1 MSIAASPE
9 DLAAQ
14 AAGAVKAPVV
24 SPHLTEA
31 AQRRLKS
38 RRAADLRLRI
48 YGLAAIAFATL
59 SLVAL
64 LWSTFSKAGA
74 ALTAHSVVMSA
85 TIPASEMDPQGL
97 GTAEALRRGNYQGF
111 VRDALYAEF
120 PGVTD
125 RAGRRELAALLS
137 SGAPDDLRDQVSSG
151 ETPLNQTVE
160 LKLLASD
167 DADLYFKGYYGS
179 LETLPAA
186 GTARVETGADGISRL
201 IMPESDAEPI
211 YAALDAHL
219 REQAVTLR
227 AQAEAQER
235 GVAHHQALA
244 AGLSGAAAAA
254 NQASLDQFAARRDQ
268 LTAQAV
274 ALEAQADAPG
284 AVGVLSPQIPSFFF
298 REGENWS
305 RLAEA
310 GPDGLRLEP
319 LTGLAAGSF
328 AAGSWGL
335 YETDRPSA
343 GRRVSDRQ
351 VVMLETLQ
359 ARGEI
364 DSHMNWRFFTSGDSR
379 EAELAGVKGAV
390 IGSFWTLLV
399 TFLFAFPVGVSAA
412 IYLEEFAPKNRWTN
426 FIEVNIN
433 NLAAV
438 PSIVFGLLGLAVFLN
453 FMGLPRSAPIVG
465 GLVLGLMTLPVVI
478 IASRAAIRAVPPSI
492 RDGALGLGA
501 SRMQATFHH
510 VLPLAMPGIMT
521 GAIIGMA
528 QALGETAPLIM
539 IGMVAFIV
547 DTPSGVMEP
556 ATVLPVQIFRWS
568 DFPERAFEFR
578 TAAAIVTLLAF
589 LILMNAVAVLVRRRF
604 ERRW

>member
-1 MSIAASPE
+1 MTVVASP
-9 DLAAQ
+9 DLP
-14 AAGAVKAPVV
+14 AGSAEAGRSASL
-24 SPHLTEA
+24 SPHMTEA
-31 AQRRLKS
+31 AARRLRS

-48 YGLAAIAFATL
+48 YGLAAIGFAAL
-59 SLVAL
+59 ALVAL
-64 LWSTFSKAGA
+64 LWSTFGKAGA
-74 ALTAHSVVMSA
+74 AMTAHSVVMSA
-85 TIPASEMDPQGL
+85 SLPAAQIDPQGL
-97 GTAEALRRGNYQGF
+97 GTPEALRRGDYQGV
-111 VRDALYAEF
+111 VRNAMQAEF

-137 SGAPDDLRDQVSSG
+137 SGAPDDLREQVVAGDLALDQPVR
-151 ETPLNQTVE
+151 

-167 DADLYFKGYYGS
+167 DADLYFKGYYGR
-179 LETLPAA
+179 LTDLPAA
-186 GTARVETGADGISRL
+186 GVARV
-201 IMPESDAEPI
+201 AEAEGVFWLTLPNDEAAPVL
-211 YAALDAHL
+211 AALDADL
-219 REQAVTLR
+219 RAQATTLR
-227 AQAEAQER
+227 AQAEAQQR
-235 GVAHHQALA
+235 GVTHHEGLA
-244 AGLSGAAAAA
+244 AGLAGAQAEA
-254 NQASLDQFAARRDQ
+254 NRASLDGFAARRDE
-268 LTAQAV
+268 LLAQAA

-284 AVGVLSPQIPSFFF
+284 ASGILNPQIPSFLF
-298 REGENWS
+298 RTGESWA
-305 RLAEA
+305 RVAEA
-310 GPDGLRLEP
+310 GPQGLRLEP
-319 LTGLAAGSF
+319 LTGVAAGDS
-328 AAGSWGL
+328 AQGAWGL
-335 YETDRPSA
+335 YETGRPSA

-351 VVMLETLQ
+351 IAMLETLET
-359 ARGEI
+359 RGEVE
-364 DSHMNWRFFTSGDSR
+364 SGFNWRFFTSSDSR
-379 EAELAGVKGAV
+379 EAELAGVKGAI

-399 TFLFAFPVGVSAA
+399 TFLFAFPIGVSAA
-412 IYLEEFAPKNRWTN
+412 IYLEEFAPKNRLTN

-438 PSIVFGLLGLAVFLN
+438 PSIVFGLLGLSVFLN
-453 FMGLPRSAPIVG
+453 FLGMPRSAPLVG

-547 DTPSGVMEP
+547 DTPTGVTSP
-556 ATVLPVQIFRWS
+556 ATVLPVQIFRWA

-578 TAAAIVTLLAF
+578 TAAAIVTLLGF
-589 LILMNAVAVLVRRRF
+589 LIIMNAAAVLVRRRF